1 MIHLEIPYIAE
12 NSRINR
18 ANTANEIE
26 TLQISKELKAEI
38 FDAIFNYY
46 PREIA
51 FENKDL
57 KEVISLESILHRL
70 GIPYRRIENSV

>member
-57 KEVISLESILHRL
+57 KEVISLESIPHRL